1 MSKELVKKEGSKGIG
16 DRLDSAPYHK
26 ICTELWEWRIGDFIR
41 GREGE
46 RKEGK
51 ILAFVRGLHFSA
63 QLIYAIRELIPE
75 ETTSLK
81 VDWGH
86 LLDKSGRYC
95 SRECDIIIHKG
106 RHARWN
112 GNDKPIMNFK
122 FVKQENAVAVI
133 SCKSYLKSGDVDKK
147 YVGYLKPFVKKIW
160 LFAECC
166 EPKQVTALTKQAQQA
181 GYQNFWY
188 MYEWSRDTDSHDANE
203 GSWQDFAK
211 KLRKLTP

>member
-1 MSKELVKKEGSKGIG
+1 MNKRSVTNKVDKGIG
-16 DRLDSAPYHK
+16 DRLDLTHHGK
-26 ICTELWEWRIGDFIR
+26 ICAELWSWRIGEFIR
-41 GREGE
+41 GKEGK

-75 ETTSLK
+75 GTTGLK

-86 LLDKSGRYC
+86 LLDESGRYC

-106 RHARWN
+106 RYSRWN
-112 GNDKPIMNFK
+112 GNDKPIMYFK

-133 SCKSYLKSGDVDKK
+133 SCKSYLRSGGVDKK

-166 EPKQVTALTKQAQQA
+166 EPKQVTALTRQAQRA

-188 MYEWSRDTDSHDANE
+188 VYKWSRDTDSHEPNE
-203 GSWQDFAK
+203 GGWQDFVK
-211 KLRKLTP
+211 KLRKLKA